1 MGVSKEQDL
10 QEFSSQQMDILANIS
25 HSVRTPIHTIMGMT
39 DLALQDVNN
48 PIAVDNYLCKIKKAG
63 SVLINQINELLELTR
78 LENNETES
86 RPELCTFETI
96 KELIELQL
104 QLYTEDRQIEVE
116 VNVEDMT
123 RTTFM
128 EDTVRLEQIL
138 MNLISNAAK
147 FTPDGGKISVSV
159 ETLSVS
165 AQEIVNRYT
174 IADNGIGMSDSF
186 QKVMFC
192 PFMKEENMVNA
203 NEEGAGLGLYMV
215 KRLIELM
222 NGSIEVVSQIGM
234 GTTVTVEL
242 RGQICNGQREDRS
255 IPVES
260 DIRLLQNKRIL
271 LCEDNA
277 LNAEMTR
284 DLLENA
290 GMKVDCVS
298 NGQEAVNRIQS
309 TESYYYDA
317 VLMDIRMPVMNGLEA
332 TDRIR
337 RMGREDTYIIPIVAL
352 TASVYR
358 TDQRKALAA
367 GMDAF
372 LMKPFEVTTLLEK
385 LAGFWSVYH
394 KEQI

>member
-1 MGVSKEQDL
+1 MGVSKKQDL
-10 QEFSSQQMDILANIS
+10 QDFSRQQMDILANIS

-39 DLALQDVNN
+39 DLALQDVND

-138 MNLISNAAK
+138 MN
-147 FTPDGGKISVSV
+147 
-159 ETLSVS
+159 
-165 AQEIVNRYT
+165 RYT

-192 PFMKEENMVNA
+192 PFMKEENTVNA

-332 TDRIR
+332 TDMIR

-394 KEQI
+394 KERI

>member
-1 MGVSKEQDL
+1 MGVSKEQNL

-39 DLALQDVNN
+39 DLALQDVKD

-63 SVLINQINELLELTR
+63 NVLINQINELLELTR
-78 LENNETES
+78 LEKNETEI

-96 KELIELQL
+96 RELIMMQL
-104 QLYTEDRQIEVE
+104 QLYTEDRQINVA
-116 VNVEDMT
+116 VNVENMT

-128 EDTVRLEQIL
+128 EDTVHLEQIL

-147 FTPDGGKISVSV
+147 FTPNGGKISVSV

-192 PFMKEENMVNA
+192 PFMKEENTVNA

-215 KRLIELM
+215 KRLVELM
-222 NGSIEVVSQIGM
+222 DGSIDVISQVGM

-242 RGQICNGQREDRS
+242 KGQICNRQGEDRS
-255 IPVES
+255 TPVET

-290 GMKVDCVS
+290 GMQVDCVS
-298 NGQEAVNRIQS
+298 NGQEAVNRIRS

-337 RMGREDTYIIPIVAL
+337 RMDREDTYMIPIVAL
-352 TASVYR
+352 TASAYR
-358 TDQRKALAA
+358 LDQKKALAA

-372 LMKPFEVTTLLEK
+372 LTKPFEVTTLLEK